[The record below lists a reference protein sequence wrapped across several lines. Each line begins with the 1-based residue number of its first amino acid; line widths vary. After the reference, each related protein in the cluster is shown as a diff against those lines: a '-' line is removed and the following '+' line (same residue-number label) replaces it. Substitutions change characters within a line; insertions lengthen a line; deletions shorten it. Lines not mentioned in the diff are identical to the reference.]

1 MAMFKP
7 GADLGLIGEVVTP
20 SLFIY
25 YSCGCS
31 HYYPMYYIK
40 EERDHQNVVAL
51 ECEHVNGINGQWLEI
66 VAAGDS
72 TIFGLMNTIRQDY
85 YECTICRHR
94 FYLDEEE
101 AMMGEPK
108 LCSQRCADKFSH

>member
-1 MAMFKP
+1 MFRA
-7 GADLGLIGEVVTP
+7 GLDLGLMGEEVNP

-31 HYYPMYYIK
+31 HYYPSYYIK
-40 EERDHQNVVAL
+40 EERNYHDLIAL
-51 ECEHVNGINGQWLEI
+51 ECKHTNGINGQWLEI
-66 VAAGDS
+66 VAAGDN

-85 YECTICRHR
+85 YECIVCRHR

-101 AMMGEPK
+101 AEMGEPK
-108 LCSQRCADKFSH
+108 LCSETCSKKWSH